1 MFLFVV
7 LILKRRSVVKCW
19 PGKREIKRDGKR
31 VEEMQTFIMVKALE
45 DKVNVPS
52 THQKIQEERL
62 LIILQPSADS
72 PWHIFS
78 MRYINK

>member
-1 MFLFVV
+1 M
-7 LILKRRSVVKCW
+7 
-19 PGKREIKRDGKR
+19 P
-31 VEEMQTFIMVKALE
+31 T
-45 DKVNVPS
+45 